1 MLNFIGYFVCGI
13 PISKF
18 LAFNYEMGIRGIW
31 IGPSF
36 AVAFLTLT
44 YNLIIAKI
52 DWKQL
57 IEAIEER
64 TRIENETKERLE
76 KERSIKTEATT
87 LE

>member
-13 PISKF
+13 PISQF
-18 LAFNYEMGIRGIW
+18 LAVNSGMGIRGIW

-76 KERSIKTEATT
+76 KERSIETQATA